1 MTATETTFAQPLD
14 VPVEPLN
21 PAPSAWLPLTAGD
34 AGDAG
39 DAGFGKEVSVLEHG
53 RPGDWFIFLSQ
64 LTAIGMGVGAVGAMI
79 GFVIALLGGETE
91 YLGVL
96 ALAMV
101 GLSIGYEVQST
112 LAQHVKHFSR
122 WGWWGA
128 MAELVV
134 VTLSKVV
141 ALAADPGSFMG
152 PAIGLAI
159 DAVWLRYF
167 WERRQ
172 DFDIDLD
179 F

>member
-1 MTATETTFAQPLD
+1 MAVLETTFAQPLD
-14 VPVEPLN
+14 VPVESLD
-21 PAPSAWLPLTAGD
+21 PAPFTWLPLTAGD
-34 AGDAG
+34 AGY
-39 DAGFGKEVSVLEHG
+39 GKEVSAPEHG
-53 RPGDWFIFLSQ
+53 RPGDWFIFLSK
-64 LTAIGMGVGAVGAMI
+64 LTAIGMGVGAAGATI
-79 GFVIALLGGETE
+79 LFVVALLGGETQ

-96 ALAMV
+96 ALAVV
-101 GLSIGYEVQST
+101 GLSIGFLVQSN
-112 LAQHVKHFSR
+112 LAEHVKHFSR

-167 WERRQ
+167 WERRK

>member
-1 MTATETTFAQPLD
+1 MAAMETTFAQPLD
-14 VPVEPLN
+14 VPVESLD

-34 AGDAG
+34 AG
-39 DAGFGKEVSVLEHG
+39 FGKEVSAPEHG
-53 RPGDWFIFLSQ
+53 GPGDWFIFLSK
-64 LTAIGMGVGAVGAMI
+64 LTAIGMGIGAGGA
-79 GFVIALLGGETE
+79 
-91 YLGVL
+91 VL
-96 ALAMV
+96 ALVFGMFAGDGKMMGITALAAV
-101 GLSIGYEVQST
+101 GLAIGCVVQST
-112 LAQHVKHFSR
+112 LARHVQHFSR

-134 VTLSKVV
+134 ATLSKVV

-167 WERRQ
+167 WERRK